1 MTVEEPD
8 IARAEQRCIMAAL
21 DHSKAAS
28 IRCGSDGWRIAVSD
42 LVTYAL
48 RVRLG
53 SHDDAQRS

>member
-1 MTVEEPD
+1 MVEEPD
-8 IARAEQRCIMAAL
+8 MARAAQRCIMAAL

-28 IRCGSDGWRIAVSD
+28 TRCGSDDWRIGVSD

-53 SHDDAQRS
+53 RHDDAQRS